1 MRFGGIGRC
10 GSGRPELLLCPY
22 QQLKTLA
29 QPESDLSTAG
39 GPPTEVGRGWSWG
52 LPVPFP
58 DLLHIHYHPLDV
70 SQRMILTRQ
79 DPLFAHIPH
88 ARLHFLALL

>member
-1 MRFGGIGRC
+1 MWLRETRAPPVSISATENSSPAR
-10 GSGRPELLLCPY
+10 EH
-22 QQLKTLA
+22 
-29 QPESDLSTAG
+29 LSTAG

-58 DLLHIHYHPLDV
+58 GVLHIHYHPLDV

-79 DPLFAHIPH
+79 EPLFAPLFAHIPH